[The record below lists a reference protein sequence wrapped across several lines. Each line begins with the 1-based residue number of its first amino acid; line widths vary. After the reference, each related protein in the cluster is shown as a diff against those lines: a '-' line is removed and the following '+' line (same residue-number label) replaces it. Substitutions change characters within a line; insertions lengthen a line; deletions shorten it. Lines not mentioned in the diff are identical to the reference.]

1 MKIGIYGGTFNPIHL
16 GHMQA
21 AKFAAE
27 YLQLDKLLLI
37 PAGIP
42 PHKVMQSDGA
52 SSEDRLAMTRLAAQ
66 AMELGSRV
74 EVSDIELK
82 REGKSYTVDTLR
94 QLSAQYPDDR
104 LYFLMGT
111 DMFLSFQNWYQPQEI
126 VQMCTLCA
134 FGRTETDSE
143 ELFAVQRQYLA
154 ERFGANCITITL
166 PKILEV
172 SSTQLRA
179 VLEAGKGREYLAPA
193 VYGYILR
200 KGLYG
205 APADMKAL
213 SVDDLRC
220 VAMTLLKHR
229 RVPHVLGTEET
240 AAKLALR
247 WGADEEEARRAA
259 LLHDCTKIFSVEQH
273 DAVLRQYQI
282 ELEDEERNIE
292 KLLHAP
298 TGAAVARHV
307 FGVSDQVEQ
316 AIRWHTTG
324 KEDMTLLEKII
335 YLADYIEPT
344 RDFCDLTELR
354 RLAFED
360 LDRALLLGF
369 TMAVTDLAKKGMP
382 VHPNSVRARDYLKR
396 TLQ

>member
-42 PHKVMQSDGA
+42 PHKVVAEDGA
-52 SSEDRLAMTRLAAQ
+52 GSEHRLAMTRLAART
-66 AMELGSRV
+66 MEFGGLV
-74 EVSDIELK
+74 EVSDMELN

-94 QLSAQYPDDR
+94 QLREQYPDGEF
-104 LYFLMGT
+104 YFLMGT
-111 DMFLSFQNWYQPQEI
+111 DMFLTFQHWYRPEEI
-126 VQMCTLCA
+126 AGMCTICA
-134 FGRTETDSE
+134 FGRTEADSE
-143 ELFAVQRQYLA
+143 ELFAQQRQYLA
-154 ERFGANCITITL
+154 QQFGANCITITL
-166 PKILEV
+166 PKIVEV

-179 VLEAGKGREYLAPA
+179 VLEAGKGREYLADT

-200 KGLYG
+200 EGLYG
-205 APADMKAL
+205 TKADLKHL

-229 RVPHVLGTEET
+229 RVPHVLGTEEM

-247 WGADEEEARRAA
+247 WGADEEEARRGA
-259 LLHDCTKIFSVEQH
+259 LLHDCTKIFSMEQH
-273 DAVLRQYQI
+273 GAVLRQYGI
-282 ELEDEERNIE
+282 GLEDEERNTE

-298 TGAAVARHV
+298 TGAAIAKHI
-307 FGVSDQVEQ
+307 FGVSDAVES